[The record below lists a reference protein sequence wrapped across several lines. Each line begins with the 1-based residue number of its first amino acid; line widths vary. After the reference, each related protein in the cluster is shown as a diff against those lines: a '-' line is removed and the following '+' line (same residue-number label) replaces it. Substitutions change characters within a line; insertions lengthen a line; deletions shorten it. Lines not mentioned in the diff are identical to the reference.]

1 MTPWTFGPSAASW
14 PRCWRTARRRLPTNL
29 VEVGEGVVALASL
42 GIVASRRDWN
52 PVAQVFFGAFVA
64 SALVYLAFAL
74 SVTFFSGLSV
84 PATLASAVLFV
95 LELVALC
102 LAG

>member
-1 MTPWTFGPSAASW
+1 MLFALFLVCASGLALSTLLLLLVGRRLQVAWPPLGVGFALLVAVASGQVAAVLW
-14 PRCWRTARRRLPTNL
+14 RLPTNL

-64 SALVYLAFAL
+64 SALVYL
-74 SVTFFSGLSV
+74 
-84 PATLASAVLFV
+84 
-95 LELVALC
+95 
-102 LAG
+102 